1 MAITKGMEKW
11 KEKKWFDVYP
21 PALLG
26 TNVIGEMPADDD
38 NRMMGR
44 IIKSSMSWIT
54 SKMEHSFMIVG
65 LKVISVNG
73 NSAQTELQYLE
84 QTYSYLHSLVK
95 RHSSAI
101 YTVDKLKDSSGKPIV
116 LKLLVITRN
125 KITTTKRKAIR
136 KKISELSK
144 EIVSKKEGSEI
155 VKDII
160 EGNFQKECIKNV
172 NNIADIFKLEIKKIE
187 IV

>member
-1 MAITKGMEKW
+1 MEKW
-11 KEKKWFDVYP
+11 KEKKWFNVYP
-21 PALLG
+21 PPLLG
-26 TNVIGEMPADDD
+26 NNIIGEMPADDD

-54 SKMEHSFMIVG
+54 NKMEHSFMIVG
-65 LKVISVNG
+65 LKVIEVNG

-95 RHSSAI
+95 RRSSAI
-101 YTVDKLKDSSGKPIV
+101 YTVDKLKDSAGKSVV

-136 KKISELSK
+136 SKISEFSK
-144 EIVSKKEGSEI
+144 ELVSKKEGSELI
-155 VKDII
+155 KDII

-172 NNIADIFKLEIKKIE
+172 NNIAEISKLEIKKIE
-187 IV
+187 LA